1 MKQYLLSCCGRVRAV
16 YFCLG
21 LSWSLVG
28 SELRGGGRTSQLGKW
43 QTENQAFFFFL
54 KVVLKRKLFK
64 DKTTPVFFFS
74 FIKQLF

>member
-43 QTENQAFFFFL
+43 QTENQAFFFF
-54 KVVLKRKLFK
+54 FEGG
-64 DKTTPVFFFS
+64 
-74 FIKQLF
+74 IKEEAF